1 VTGTLAAFY
10 QKYRNILQLNKNMII
25 SGAAGFFISA
35 IAAEV
40 YSKYTQDDLVNT
52 IATVLTGYAA
62 STVVFGIL
70 FHLDNKHMY
79 TDKRGIIV
87 SII

>member
-52 IATVLTGYAA
+52 IAYRKDR
-62 STVVFGIL
+62 FQD
-70 FHLDNKHMY
+70 F
-79 TDKRGIIV
+79 
-87 SII
+87 